1 MKAVGKICVPYNIVA
16 DIKAVKIIGA
26 GLQLVIRV
34 WYVYVSLSI
43 IKDAR

>member
-1 MKAVGKICVPYNIVA
+1 MKAAGKICVPYNIVA

-26 GLQLVIRV
+26 GAQLVRV

-43 IKDAR
+43 IEDAR